1 VIAAAII
8 GGLALLA
15 DDDSSSSVQGGEQS
29 AAEQAQELAD
39 RTLTETAETE
49 QDLVVRY
56 PEDWKIREGRGIV
69 VLESPE
75 ECVKISASSPAPA
88 AEADQ
93 LRRSAIDAVRGSYAQ
108 AQVRPLPETK
118 VNGKPTTGALI
129 GVRSK
134 DGASGAI
141 RVTVTRGAKLAHV
154 TSVFF
159 RRPPC
164 ESEVPETELILGAIK
179 YP

>member
-1 VIAAAII
+1 VI
-8 GGLALLA
+8 GGIVLLA
-15 DDDSSSSVQGGEQS
+15 DDDSNEPVQSGAS
-29 AAEQAQELAD
+29 IAAEQAQELAD

-49 QDLVVRY
+49 DDLVVRY
-56 PEDWKIREGRGIV
+56 PEDWKLTEGRGIV

-75 ECVKISASSPAPA
+75 DCVKISASSPGVA
-88 AEADQ
+88 ADADR
-93 LRRSAIDAVRGSYAQ
+93 LRRAAIDAVRGSYPK
-108 AQVRPLPETK
+108 AQVRPLPETN

-134 DGASGAI
+134 DGGSGAI
-141 RVTVTRGAKLAHV
+141 RVTVTRGSKLAHV

-164 ESEVPETELILGAIK
+164 ESEVPETELILGAIE